1 MATAVLVSNIPFSAT
16 PPDVER
22 ELRAVVPQWL
32 SIAHEKGAA
41 RIEFGTRQ
49 IATSAI
55 AAINRIQMGPRK
67 LRATLIPGATSGF
80 VQDDAPRNWPAVDPT
95 AKQADEQ
102 TTQNEKDFK
111 ELMEK
116 LPMDG
121 MRPSIEQAVRDE
133 TTGNPDAN
141 LKELYLAKGR
151 KCELVFSGVARPD
164 GSKGTKIVRS
174 DQDTTD
180 EHLKQFWPLFE
191 KLSAGHRRTGIDGTL
206 HRVSRTIHAVT
217 KEPCAITAR
226 VGRVIQGTVLPM
238 LVPPQ
243 TAADMHPGTAAHM
256 QPGGDAF
263 RALAEFAKRGLLIV
277 GPPNVGKTTVLRELA
292 RLLSQ
297 GDERVVVVVDKSLE
311 IAGTG
316 VIPHEAI
323 ANARVLTVENPSDQ
337 HRVMIEAV
345 ENQSP
350 DIVIVDELSTKED
363 AQAARTIVGRG
374 VSVIATVHGESIAQV
389 ISDPERSLLVGGV
402 ASVTLS
408 AKEAAARAD
417 GLRQV
422 SRRYASCV
430 FGAAIELRGFNNW
443 IVHPDLESMVDA
455 YLDYVPFPAQW
466 RAKKQGSAPAPAP
479 AGGIFGGAPA
489 PAPAPAGGLFGAPAP
504 APAPAGGM
512 FGGAPA
518 PAPAPAG
525 SQPVIESTPIVG
537 IRQQGSSVGFCYAKL
552 AVGESISMAEGETD
566 FRAVAPSGQ
575 RIWNEVDSNIFEK
588 VRSVGG
594 GGGGVAGA
602 GPSFNFGQ
610 PTTGFGSH
618 PPGSG
623 R

>member
-1 MATAVLVSNIPFSAT
+1 
-16 PPDVER
+16 
-22 ELRAVVPQWL
+22 
-32 SIAHEKGAA
+32 
-41 RIEFGTRQ
+41 
-49 IATSAI
+49 
-55 AAINRIQMGPRK
+55 
-67 LRATLIPGATSGF
+67 
-80 VQDDAPRNWPAVDPT
+80 
-95 AKQADEQ
+95 
-102 TTQNEKDFK
+102 
-111 ELMEK
+111 
-116 LPMDG
+116 
-121 MRPSIEQAVRDE
+121 MRSTE
-133 TTGNPDAN
+133 
-141 LKELYLAKGR
+141 
-151 KCELVFSGVARPD
+151 
-164 GSKGTKIVRS
+164 
-174 DQDTTD
+174 DTTD
-180 EHLKQFWPLFE
+180 EHLTQFWPLFE
-191 KLSAGHRRTGIDGTL
+191 NLSAGHRRTGIDGTL

-263 RALAEFAKRGLLIV
+263 RALAELAKRGLLIV

-316 VIPHEAI
+316 VVPHEAI

-466 RAKKQGSAPAPAP
+466 RAKKQGS
-479 AGGIFGGAPA
+479 
-489 PAPAPAGGLFGAPAP
+489 
-504 APAPAGGM
+504 
-512 FGGAPA
+512 
-518 PAPAPAG
+518 
-525 SQPVIESTPIVG
+525 SRPVIESTPIVG

-575 RIWNEVDSNIFEK
+575 RIWNELDSNIFEK

-618 PPGSG
+618 PPGFG

>member
-1 MATAVLVSNIPFSAT
+1 MATAVEVSNIPYSASQA
-16 PPDVER
+16 DVER
-22 ELRAVVPQWL
+22 ALRAVQPWL
-32 SIAHEKGAA
+32 SIAHERGKA
-41 RIEFGTRQ
+41 RIEFGTIQ

-55 AAINRIQMGPRK
+55 AAINRMPQIGQRK
-67 LRATLIPGATSGF
+67 LWATLIPGATSGF
-80 VQDDAPRNWPAVDPT
+80 VQAEAPRSWTAVDPT
-95 AKQADEQ
+95 AKPTDEQ
-102 TTQNEKDFK
+102 TKQNEEDFMK
-111 ELMEK
+111 LMEK
-116 LPMDG
+116 LPVEG
-121 MRPSIEQAVRDE
+121 MRPSIEQAVKNE
-133 TTGNPDAN
+133 TARNPDAN
-141 LKELYLAKGR
+141 LKELYLAMGR
-151 KCELVFSGVARPD
+151 KCELVFSGVSRQE
-164 GSKGTKIVRS
+164 GSKGTKIERS
-174 DQDTTD
+174 REDTTD
-180 EHLKQFWPLFE
+180 EHLKQFWPLFDG
-191 KLSAGHRRTGIDGTL
+191 LSDDHRRTGIDGTL

-316 VIPHEAI
+316 VVPHEAI

-443 IVHPDLESMVDA
+443 IVHPDLESTVDA
-455 YLDYVPFPAQW
+455 YLDYVPFPAHL
-466 RAKKQGSAPAPAP
+466 REKKQGA
-479 AGGIFGGAPA
+479 I
-489 PAPAPAGGLFGAPAP
+489 L
-504 APAPAGGM
+504 
-512 FGGAPA
+512 
-518 PAPAPAG
+518 
-525 SQPVIESTPIVG
+525 IESTPIVG

-552 AVGESISMAEGETD
+552 GVGESISMAEGETD
-566 FRAVAPSGQ
+566 FRAVASSGQ
-575 RIWNEVDSNIFEK
+575 RIWNEVEPNIFEK
-588 VRSVGG
+588 VKIVGVGG
-594 GGGGVAGA
+594 GAELGAAGA
-602 GPSFNFGQ
+602 SFNFGQ
-610 PTTGFGSH
+610 PTTGFGQ
-618 PPGSG
+618 PTTGFGQPTTGFGQPTTGFG
-623 R
+623 RP

>member
-1 MATAVLVSNIPFSAT
+1 MATAVAVSNIPFSAT

-32 SIAHEKGAA
+32 SIAHEKGGA

-55 AAINRIQMGPRK
+55 AAINRIQMADSPRGPRK

-80 VQDDAPRNWPAVDPT
+80 VQDDAPRTWSAVDPT
-95 AKQADEQ
+95 AKLADEQ

-121 MRPSIEQAVRDE
+121 MRPSIEKAVRDE

-151 KCELVFSGVARPD
+151 KCELVFSGVSRPD

-174 DQDTTD
+174 TEDTD
-180 EHLKQFWPLFE
+180 KNEHLKPFWPLFE
-191 KLSAGHRRTGIDGTL
+191 NLSAGHRRTGIDGTL

-292 RLLSQ
+292 RLLSR

-466 RAKKQGSAPAPAP
+466 RKKQGS
-479 AGGIFGGAPA
+479 
-489 PAPAPAGGLFGAPAP
+489 
-504 APAPAGGM
+504 
-512 FGGAPA
+512 
-518 PAPAPAG
+518 

-575 RIWNEVDSNIFEK
+575 RIWNELDSNIFEK

-610 PTTGFGSH
+610 PTTGLGSH
-618 PPGSG
+618 PPGFG